1 MTTPG
6 ILIDRTTNCFSYPEN
21 IRTEMEE
28 MKTLEWEN
36 PTDLQEILREMAED
50 LAFSENLYGEP
61 AT

>member
-21 IRTEMEE
+21 IRDEIEE

-50 LAFSENLYGEP
+50 LAFSEELYGKP
-61 AT
+61 AA

>member
-21 IRTEMEE
+21 IRAEIEE

-50 LAFSENLYGEP
+50 LAFSEEFYGKP
-61 AT
+61 AA